1 MIFLTKLDGKE
12 FLLNEQLIETVTE
25 TPDTVIVLSN
35 GHSLIVRES
44 MRELQAKI
52 LEYNRNQHR
61 RVLRRRDAADDEPLT

>member
-35 GHSLIVRES
+35 GHSCIVRES
-44 MRELQAKI
+44 MKEIRNRI
-52 LEYNRNQHR
+52 LEYNRNQR
-61 RVLRRRDAADDEPLT
+61 RRILRRTEASDDGPLT